1 MTEESSTI
9 SHLSV
14 AMTTKEDDETQ
25 TTGGNSETSSVSNS
39 AELYFSCAIIFIGIV
54 GTAGNALILYALVVA
69 KQHKKHVLLVNQ
81 NVLDLY
87 SSFFLIIVYSL
98 KLCNFR
104 LTGTSGYWLCI
115 TLYSVKISSGGELTV
130 L

>member
-25 TTGGNSETSSVSNS
+25 TTDGNSETSSVSNS